1 MIPVRMTVFVFV
13 LCECQRGNTEKTK
26 NRQLRFHKLFLNY
39 FQFQFHLFCVWMSS
53 HHSAF
58 PACNP
63 ISAVPRIKREAV
75 NCVVSFWILCRKRI
89 IEISGDSICAKS
101 NIRSKLNWTNGGE
114 WEICTWETATGRRC
128 LQGYGIKNRTG
139 QKGATKCQ
147 IWILISYQ
155 NWS

>member
-1 MIPVRMTVFVFV
+1 MYFIEFFLSADDIASNIKDLRRLYSICAEVVGMRPMRISSISNQIGLMIPIRMTVFVFV

-63 ISAVPRIKREAV
+63 ISDLPHIKREPV
-75 NCVVSFWILCRKRI
+75 NCIVSFWNLCRKQI
-89 IEISGDSICAKS
+89 VEISVDSICAKS
-101 NIRSKLNWTNGGE
+101 NIRSKLN
-114 WEICTWETATGRRC
+114 
-128 LQGYGIKNRTG
+128 
-139 QKGATKCQ
+139 
-147 IWILISYQ
+147 
-155 NWS
+155 